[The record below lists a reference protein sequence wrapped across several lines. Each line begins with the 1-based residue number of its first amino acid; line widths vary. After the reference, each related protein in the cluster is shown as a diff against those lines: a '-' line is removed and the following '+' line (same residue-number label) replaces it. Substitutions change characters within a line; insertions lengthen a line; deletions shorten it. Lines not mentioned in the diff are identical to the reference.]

1 MLAERHPTM
10 LELRTI
16 MLGDT
21 THASSI
27 FEPLDMLGGN
37 LDKQAEYWG
46 PNAPN
51 STCCVANDVALLVH
65 LCIPNMLLTLLALV
79 SLSTVYTPTIFGR
92 LSMLLHICMGLGP
105 NLLFTYLDLFGAIRI
120 Q

>member
-1 MLAERHPTM
+1 M
-10 LELRTI
+10 LEPRTI

-65 LCIPNMLLTLLALV
+65 LCIPNMHWFPFQH
-79 SLSTVYTPTIFGR
+79 LSTVYTPTIFGR
-92 LSMLLHICMGLGP
+92 LSTLLHICMGLGP